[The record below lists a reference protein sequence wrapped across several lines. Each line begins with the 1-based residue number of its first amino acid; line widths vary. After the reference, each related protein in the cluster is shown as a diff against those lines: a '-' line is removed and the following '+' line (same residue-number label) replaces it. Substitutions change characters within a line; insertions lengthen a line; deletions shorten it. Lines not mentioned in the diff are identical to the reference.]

1 MSLIWYYRNRIIESK
16 YFRQN
21 VRSKPDFPDIV
32 RDFSKQVYEHAYRV
46 LGNVEEAEE
55 ATQDVFLRIH
65 RSLHSFRGDAVL
77 STWIWKITLN
87 VCLTRRERLETMR
100 RRRDP
105 GDILEMHLPGDKSEN
120 AHEQVVRRE
129 QAEAV
134 GRTISRLPQREAT
147 VITMFYLQEMTY
159 AEISEILNIPPGSVA
174 TVLHRGRER
183 LRKLL
188 IGQPDEE
195 SHEV

>member
-1 MSLIWYYRNRIIESK
+1 M
-16 YFRQN
+16 
-21 VRSKPDFPDIV
+21 RSKPDFPDIV

-65 RSLHSFRGDAVL
+65 GSLHSFRGDSIL
-77 STWIWKITLN
+77 STWIWRITLN

-100 RRRDP
+100 KRRAP
-105 GDILEMHLPGDKSEN
+105 GDFLEMHIPGDEREN

-129 QAEAV
+129 QAEIV
-134 GRTISRLPQREAT
+134 GRTISRLSQREAT
-147 VITMFYLQEMTY
+147 VITMFYLQEMSY
-159 AEISEILNIPPGSVA
+159 EEISEVLSIPPGSVA
-174 TVLHRGRER
+174 TALHRGRER

-195 SHEV
+195 HHEV